1 MTLRPQTLRALAVAA
16 AITLASPAV
25 FAQATVSAQASAGDA
40 TATHD
45 HAGHDDAR
53 AAAARD
59 LHDRHCLRHTGSRV
73 HMRTVARAA
82 DADADASVANGRA
95 ASRRD
100 CLAVNGRVYSR
111 DDIDRTGRVDIGDAL
126 RALDPAIR

>member
-16 AITLASPAV
+16 ITLATPTV
-25 FAQATVSAQASAGDA
+25 FAQATVSAQASVGDA

-53 AAAARD
+53 VAARD

-73 HMRTVARAA
+73 HMRTVARTA
-82 DADADASVANGRA
+82 DAGTDASVANGRA